1 MQIKFAIC
9 LEKILKVLGKYS
21 QSSFTSYGIITG
33 PSAEEEPI
41 TDRNRTKFEGRAS
54 LYICCKN
61 IRQIYLLLPPI
72 CMKCHVRAEDTLT
85 LKRLSTHHNRP
96 SDTVEIPSRY
106 RRDTVGMLLAI
117 YERLTREI
125 REAIEAHRECPVD
138 KE

>member
-1 MQIKFAIC
+1 MFFIIAA
-9 LEKILKVLGKYS
+9 
-21 QSSFTSYGIITG
+21 SSAANVCGIIRI
-33 PSAEEEPI
+33 S
-41 TDRNRTKFEGRAS
+41 S
-54 LYICCKN
+54 
-61 IRQIYLLLPPI
+61 
-72 CMKCHVRAEDTLT
+72 AEDTLT